1 MIESIKTILQNKII
15 NLEITMIDIKKKKI
29 IKINTRIINIIDNKD
44 KIPINLGILFLGKK
58 FEKKELSLLPQFWW
72 FKK

>member
-1 MIESIKTILQNKII
+1 MIEMTENIKIILQNKII

-58 FEKKELSLLPQFWW
+58 FEKKELSLLPQF
-72 FKK
+72 